1 MGLAQYLR
9 VLGNCWVVP
18 AGPRLVFVVLVVLL
32 IVVLV
37 IVGVVTRAQTSQSY
51 TQVIMNLLNGQ
62 QYFGAPHVYQ
72 GDYYGKPT
80 SRWPVY
86 YGPNNASQYW
96 SRGHIVS
103 NQPVLELVPAPSS
116 LLPLTVSG
124 AMFWQE
130 EYYNGSLV
138 RITIIVTYSNWSIP
152 FTSIIYLFLKPT
164 MWGISPRYNYSIPYT
179 SSWRGWDSCY
189 GPPFLKGDTILPQSS
204 TPYIVVWWVPL
215 LQVGISLYGTT
226 GQWDV
231 MIASN
236 TNSSNPCSY
245 LSYTGIGTGYFK
257 PKPGDWI
264 KITVTY
270 DPSTNILSGVAYDM
284 NHTGWKASF
293 TLYLDGYYKPPS
305 SGTYVFGVG
314 ANGPA
319 ANVALLYMAMTMK
332 PAPPPSLAPGIVV
345 VVLIVVAV
353 VLIIAAAI
361 LITVLRMIKRSER

>member
-1 MGLAQYLR
+1 
-9 VLGNCWVVP
+9 
-18 AGPRLVFVVLVVLL
+18 
-32 IVVLV
+32 
-37 IVGVVTRAQTSQSY
+37 
-51 TQVIMNLLNGQ
+51 
-62 QYFGAPHVYQ
+62 
-72 GDYYGKPT
+72 
-80 SRWPVY
+80 
-86 YGPNNASQYW
+86 
-96 SRGHIVS
+96 
-103 NQPVLELVPAPSS
+103 
-116 LLPLTVSG
+116 
-124 AMFWQE
+124 MFWQE

-179 SSWRGWDSCY
+179 SSWRVWDSCY

-215 LQVGISLYGTT
+215 LQVGVSLYGTT

-270 DPSTNILSGVAYDM
+270 DPSTNTLSGIAVDL
-284 NHTGWKASF
+284 NHMGWETSA
-293 TLYLDGYYKPPS
+293 TTTTTPITTYLTVTTTPS
-305 SGTYVFGVG
+305 KNTH
-314 ANGPA
+314 NG
-319 ANVALLYMAMTMK
+319 L
-332 PAPPPSLAPGIVV
+332 SLS
-345 VVLIVVAV
+345 
-353 VLIIAAAI
+353 
-361 LITVLRMIKRSER
+361 ITVQPNHADAERDCPLGLSMPGASRYPSHGHR